1 MGQRLVHN
9 LYLNVTS
16 KVVISMVVNQDLQVL
31 VHWIKQELQ
40 RQENVLYVDILNP
53 LPLVTVQVAELLKML
68 NVPTV
73 VSVTVR
79 MVSVNALKDIL
90 VNLAPFKLSWFK
102 FSFKPK
108 LCRYIF
114 SETNI
119 FISQDILLT
128 RYM

>member
-1 MGQRLVHN
+1 MG
-9 LYLNVTS
+9 
-16 KVVISMVVNQDLQVL
+16 
-31 VHWIKQELQ
+31 IKQELQ

-90 VNLAPFKLSWFK
+90 VNLLHSNYLGLNFHSNQNYIDIYSVKLIYLSRRIYYYLDICSIRLRIRLK
-102 FSFKPK
+102 SFK
-108 LCRYIF
+108 Y
-114 SETNI
+114 
-119 FISQDILLT
+119 
-128 RYM
+128 